1 MWIGAGGGDKMQFL
15 DSGPANL
22 ELGSLDLFCKRSF
35 LIRCIPTAKYYE
47 VHTCPQ
53 LPNCHQLSA
62 NIGWKL
68 TFSRK
73 KEKACFL
80 TPLPRGMGDNF
91 FYSSMPPHWNLC
103 EQNLFIYLY
112 LCIRKVYMHVS

>member
-1 MWIGAGGGDKMQFL
+1 MHILDKMIIL
-15 DSGPANL
+15 DSEPVHL
-22 ELGSLDLFCKRSF
+22 ESDSWTNRKVFCKRSF